1 MLQLQLKKKKK
12 RGCMIGIVAVK
23 PSWYFKLLTNRCS
36 LLLIARTPKLSLKL
50 ASKVRNSKVRNLV
63 ALLNYITA

>member
-1 MLQLQLKKKKK
+1 
-12 RGCMIGIVAVK
+12 MIGIVAVK